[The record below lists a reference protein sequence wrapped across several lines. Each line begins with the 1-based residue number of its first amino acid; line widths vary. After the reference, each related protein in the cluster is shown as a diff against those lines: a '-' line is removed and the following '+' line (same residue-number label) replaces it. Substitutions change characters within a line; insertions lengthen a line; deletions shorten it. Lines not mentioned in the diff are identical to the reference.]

1 MVCPPAFLYKAW
13 VDDTSGWVETTIV
26 TKNPLLLR
34 VCAAQDSMARGET
47 VSGTVLDSQG
57 KPVVDAKVMITV
69 ETGRRAGNQPGSVL
83 VTQKNSTTNTD
94 TQGRFTMT
102 MPAEKGYRFRAVATP
117 MNCAGRL

>member
-1 MVCPPAFLYKAW
+1 MIRADGSRPRSSRKTPCSFAW
-13 VDDTSGWVETTIV
+13 RGARLDGPGRDRERNGSGLARQAGCGRQGDD
-26 TKNPLLLR
+26 
-34 VCAAQDSMARGET
+34 
-47 VSGTVLDSQG
+47 
-57 KPVVDAKVMITV
+57 TV